1 MIMNNTLLKKSN
13 FEIDNSNL
21 PIFNVLKIRCYS
33 EQPTSEIFMQI
44 RTHIAGMELHTS
56 DGSASIAKTDKK
68 YTNKLKFDN
77 NNADVYVKPGNYDLL
92 ISPKYQLKI
101 ISFISGR
108 NNLGIH
114 LSDITFIKLGGLST
128 PSKNVVGKLSELPK
142 NTLISCAFDYA
153 QLTGDLS
160 DIPQNDNLEKLKLPY
175 VSAITG
181 NISILAKY
189 DKMTTAVLLKTNIN
203 GSLESLIAGWE
214 KKLVKDVKK
223 RYVEVSSPVTFNG
236 NNVSGILFTD
246 SYFGNEN
253 VCMFNAQTKML
264 IGVYTKSS
272 NTWKYSWSASA
283 HDTIQLVS
291 DKESPSWSITDGSS
305 FASISSNGLLTC
317 NAEGVVT
324 VSDGTN
330 TFKVTIG
337 A

>member
-1 MIMNNTLLKKSN
+1 MNNTLLKKSN
-13 FEIDNSNL
+13 FEIDNNSL
-21 PIFNVLKIRCYS
+21 PIFNTLKIHCYN
-33 EQPTSEIFMQI
+33 EQPNSEIFMQMQ
-44 RTHIAGMELHTS
+44 TYIAGIELYTS

-77 NNADVYVKPGNYDLL
+77 TNADVYVKPGNYDLL

-101 ISFISGR
+101 ISFISGG

-114 LSDITFIKLGGLST
+114 LSDITYIKLSGLLL

-142 NTLISCAFDYA
+142 NTLISCVFDHA

-160 DIPQNDNLEKLKLPY
+160 DIPQNNNLGKIKIPF
-175 VSAITG
+175 VPAITG

-189 DKMTTAVLLKTNIN
+189 DKMGNAVLQKTNIN

-223 RYVEVSSPVTFNG
+223 RHVEVSSPVTFNG
-236 NNVSGILFTD
+236 NNVSGILYTD

-253 VCMFNAQTKML
+253 VCMFNVQTKML
-264 IGVYTKSS
+264 IGVYTISS
-272 NTWKYSWSASA
+272 GTWKYSWSASA
-283 HDTIQLVS
+283 HDTIQFVS
-291 DKESPSWSITDGSS
+291 DQDSPSWSITDGSS
-305 FASISSNGLLTC
+305 FASISSSGLLTC
-317 NAEGVVT
+317 NAEGVAT

>member
-1 MIMNNTLLKKSN
+1 MNNTLLKKSN
-13 FEIDNSNL
+13 FEIDNDNL
-21 PIFNVLKIRCYS
+21 PIFNTLKIHCYN
-33 EQPTSEIFMQI
+33 EQPNSEIFMQM
-44 RTHIAGMELHTS
+44 RTYIAGIELYTS

-77 NNADVYVKPGNYDLL
+77 TNADVYVKPGNYDLL
-92 ISPKYQLKI
+92 VSPKYQLKN
-101 ISFISGR
+101 ISFVSGV

-114 LSDITFIKLGGLST
+114 LSNITYIKLIGLQAS
-128 PSKNVVGKLSELPK
+128 SKNVVGKLSELPK
-142 NTLISCAFDYA
+142 NTLISCVFDYA

-160 DIPQNDNLEKLKLPY
+160 DIPQNDNLATLKLPFI
-175 VSAITG
+175 SAITG

-189 DKMTTAVLLKTNIN
+189 DKMKNAILQKTNIN

-214 KKLVKDVKK
+214 KKLVNNVKK
-223 RYVEVSSPVTFNG
+223 RHVEVSSPVTFNG
-236 NNVSGILFTD
+236 NNISGILNTD

-253 VCMFNAQTKML
+253 VCLFNVQAKML

-291 DKESPSWSITDGSS
+291 DQDSPSWSITDGSS

-330 TFKVTIG
+330 IFKVTIG